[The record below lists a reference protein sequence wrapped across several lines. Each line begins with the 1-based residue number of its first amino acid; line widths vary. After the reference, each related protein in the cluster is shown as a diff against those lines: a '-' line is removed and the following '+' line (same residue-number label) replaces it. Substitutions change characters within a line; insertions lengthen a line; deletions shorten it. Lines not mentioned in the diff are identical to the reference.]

1 MKGIKIC
8 MTLNTLVK
16 VSVFKE
22 FTAKKNNTYLNFEF
36 DIKNNVN
43 RNKYVKV
50 PIAPDPIYNLEYRLS
65 LTRWT
70 PNPLP
75 NRL

>member
-1 MKGIKIC
+1 MNGMKIC

-22 FTAKKNNTYLNFEF
+22 FIAKKTNTYFNFEL
-36 DIKNNVN
+36 DIKNNIN
-43 RNKYVKV
+43 KNKYIRV
-50 PIAPDPIYNLEYRLS
+50 PIAPDPIYNLEYRPS

-70 PNPLP
+70 PSPLP
-75 NRL
+75 KIL